1 MTIAKR
7 LEYPRILSASIAILL
22 LAGGLGAQSRYLGE
36 LDGQHTV
43 PFDYTRSGRCTF
55 VDRVRDDRPLTFDPG
70 TFDIFPPG
78 AFSCQPFRFRDGRAE
93 VNHPDIPV
101 IVELAD
107 PTVAPTVVNLSEPRD
122 VSAGI
127 ALVGRATFR
136 EGGDDHAIRIGVEVG
151 LDPATGKARD
161 QLTCSRQA
169 AFVSSSA
176 TSRLIVADALC
187 GVSVMDVVADSA
199 TMADVGG
206 VMTVTEFSA
215 EVVSEFYI
223 VMDHGS
229 ADDGKTIRRGARLIY
244 TVKSRYRFQ
253 LADNILKIAEA
264 IPDNKIPLD
273 AGSVQ
278 TFTPIVTYQLIS
290 ADSGSIKLN
299 LFDKDGMLIASS
311 PEKKIS
317 RDDGKVDF
325 PFDCT
330 DNLCLKDIM
339 LPDEDPLFLS
349 AQMFDDTGVELLQ
362 SADIIYTFGG
372 PDLTVSHI
380 EVVQVTQTVD
390 NKMPLV
396 RNKQTLVRVYPGL
409 ADDSPAADP
418 ALKVTVALEGFAGAA
433 PLPGSP
439 RPPTAP
445 WTRAKPVK
453 RPGGAKPTMAER
465 RRPNSSINFVLPTAW
480 TQQRITLRAIV
491 DPAGMV
497 VGDKEKNNALDLPAN
512 FQRTNNLSVGYMRF
526 SVPPAAGAAPLTPSN
541 RVADAGAWVQ
551 RVYPVRDGGLAY
563 FELTAAPI
571 PWTPIMQGVA
581 SLADGRARLHRTLTR
596 IYNLVERTL
605 FLDQIVGYL
614 DNSIQIYAAGNQGD
628 SNPLWVDG
636 AGRSAIAIEQFGPN
650 NRGALLGHELGHN
663 MGLRHTNV
671 MGKLCFAM
679 SDSPWMT
686 KFTDNGIQD
695 IGWELGAPGAPAQGS
710 SALPCPLAT

>member
-1 MTIAKR
+1 
-7 LEYPRILSASIAILL
+7 
-22 LAGGLGAQSRYLGE
+22 
-36 LDGQHTV
+36 
-43 PFDYTRSGRCTF
+43 
-55 VDRVRDDRPLTFDPG
+55 
-70 TFDIFPPG
+70 
-78 AFSCQPFRFRDGRAE
+78 
-93 VNHPDIPV
+93 
-101 IVELAD
+101 
-107 PTVAPTVVNLSEPRD
+107 
-122 VSAGI
+122 
-127 ALVGRATFR
+127 
-136 EGGDDHAIRIGVEVG
+136 
-151 LDPATGKARD
+151 
-161 QLTCSRQA
+161 
-169 AFVSSSA
+169 
-176 TSRLIVADALC
+176 
-187 GVSVMDVVADSA
+187 
-199 TMADVGG
+199 MADVGG

-215 EVVSEFYI
+215 EVLSEFYI

-480 TQQRITLRAIV
+480 TQQPITLRAIV

-628 SNPLWVDG
+628 SNPLWVGG

-650 NRGALLGHELGHN
+650 NRGALLCHELGHN

-695 IGWELGAPGAPAQGS
+695 IGWELGAPGAPGPRIKRPAMSTGDMMGYCPAPWISPYHYEKLFDGGFAPGRLTEGRKVSLTPRLQSTPADYFLVDGS
-710 SALPCPLAT
+710 IAADGLSGRLDPVYRITSSTTGDQPAGGSTCIQLQNGGGTAAEHCFEPAFESAELGPPLQRSYFSFKLPAPAGVNRIALL